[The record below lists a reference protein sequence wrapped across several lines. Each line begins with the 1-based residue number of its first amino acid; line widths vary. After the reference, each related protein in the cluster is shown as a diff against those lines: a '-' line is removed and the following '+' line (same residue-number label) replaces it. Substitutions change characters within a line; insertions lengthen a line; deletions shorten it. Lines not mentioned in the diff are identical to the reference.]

1 MPHIG
6 QMHARPAGGMIV
18 GARDASGRVRLKL
31 RISPH
36 GAHNVGVAQR
46 PGSKHWADD
55 DARVRAGGAA
65 QGATMRC
72 RAWMLLGVLASLF
85 CLPGRGLAQAKVAPS
100 LAGVIDIHAHA
111 APQTGAL
118 NFQRQFDAI
127 QAAQIAKIYGMRG
140 IVLKE
145 HTTETASWAYLVS
158 QVVPGVEV
166 FGGIVLNRYVGGMNP
181 AAVEAMALTRGGLGK
196 VVYMPTMDA
205 EYRNEGQPGRVA
217 ISRGG
222 RLLPETQE
230 VLKVIAKHNL
240 GLSTGHVSPAEVLML
255 IRAARAV
262 GVNKIYVQHPNHGG
276 LVMSMTQLK
285 EAAREGA
292 MIEVV
297 TSGEGLT
304 GGPSGRGVRAVVDA
318 ENPTM
323 DYGPQKIADIRAL
336 GPANIILSTDLGQ
349 PGRVNYAEAYQ
360 MAIAVLLKEG
370 FTQAE
375 IDLMTK
381 TNPARFLGLQ

>member
-1 MPHIG
+1 
-6 QMHARPAGGMIV
+6 
-18 GARDASGRVRLKL
+18 
-31 RISPH
+31 
-36 GAHNVGVAQR
+36 
-46 PGSKHWADD
+46 
-55 DARVRAGGAA
+55 
-65 QGATMRC
+65 
-72 RAWMLLGVLASLF
+72 MLWGVLASLF
-85 CLPGRGLAQAKVAPS
+85 CLPGHGLAQASDAPS
-100 LAGVIDIHAHA
+100 LAGVIDIHAHV
-111 APQTGAL
+111 APETKAL

-145 HTTETASWAYLVS
+145 HHTETAGWAYLVS
-158 QVVPGVEV
+158 QMVPGVEV

-181 AAVEAMALTRGGLGK
+181 AAVEAMAGSRGGRGK

-217 ISRGG
+217 VSRNGQ
-222 RLLPETQE
+222 LLPETLQ
-230 VLKVIAKHNL
+230 VLQVMAKHDL
-240 GLSTGHVSPAEVLML
+240 GLSTGHVSPAEVMML
-255 IRAARAV
+255 IRAAKAA

-276 LVMSMTQLK
+276 LVMSMTQMK
-285 EAAREGA
+285 EAVRAGA

-297 TSGEGLT
+297 LSGDGLT
-304 GGPSGRGVRAVVDA
+304 GGPAGRGVPAVVNA
-318 ENPTM
+318 ENPTA

-336 GPANIILSTDLGQ
+336 GPQNVILSTDLGQ
-349 PGRVNYAEAYQ
+349 PNRVDYARSFQ
-360 MAIAVLLKEG
+360 MALAVLAKEG

>member
-1 MPHIG
+1 M
-6 QMHARPAGGMIV
+6 R
-18 GARDASGRVRLKL
+18 L
-31 RISPH
+31 RI
-36 GAHNVGVAQR
+36 
-46 PGSKHWADD
+46 
-55 DARVRAGGAA
+55 
-65 QGATMRC
+65 
-72 RAWMLLGVLASLF
+72 WMLAVVLASLL
-85 CLPGRGLAQAKVAPS
+85 CLPGTGLAQGKAAPS
-100 LAGVIDIHAHA
+100 LAGIIDIHAHA
-111 APQTGAL
+111 APQSAAL

-127 QAAQIAKIYGMRG
+127 QAVQIAKIYGMRG

-158 QVVPGVEV
+158 QMIPGVEV

-181 AAVEAMALTRGGLGK
+181 SAVEAMALTRGGRGK
-196 VVYMPTMDA
+196 VVYLPTMDA

-217 ISRGG
+217 VSRNGQ
-222 RLLPETQE
+222 LLPETLQ
-230 VLKVIAKHNL
+230 VLQVIAKHNI
-240 GLSTGHVSPAEVLML
+240 GLSTGHVSPDEVML
-255 IRAARAV
+255 VVRAAKAA

-276 LVMSMTQLK
+276 LVMSMTQMK
-285 EAAREGA
+285 EAVRLGA

-297 TSGEGLT
+297 TSGDGLT
-304 GGPSGRGVRAVVDA
+304 GGPAGRGVPAVVNA

-336 GPANIILSTDLGQ
+336 GPANVILSTDLGQ
-349 PGRVNYAEAYQ
+349 PGRVNYAEAYE
-360 MAIAVLLKEG
+360 MALAVLVKEG